1 MSHAVH
7 VRHAVVVADAP
18 HADLHPF
25 VELIA
30 TSDLLIAADGGA
42 RYLAELGYWPHLVV
56 GDCDSLSSA
65 WLERLAAHG
74 ALLERYPVHK
84 NETDLELALLRAV
97 ERGAAHVRILAAL
110 GGRPDQHLAN
120 LQLLAH
126 PALAG
131 VDARL
136 LHDAWE
142 IFAIR
147 DQTLLH
153 GAPGDL
159 VSLLPL
165 SEQVDGI
172 VTEGLFYPLRGETL
186 RLGPARGV
194 SNVLTASRARI
205 SVARG
210 VLLCMHAFGAGMVAA
225 WPSLNAPNTI

>member
-1 MSHAVH
+1 MRMSHAVH
-7 VRHAVVVADAP
+7 VRHVVVVADAP
-18 HADLHPF
+18 HADLRPF

-42 RYLAELGYWPHLVV
+42 RYLAELGCWPHLVI
-56 GDCDSLSSA
+56 GDCDSLSA
-65 WLERLAAHG
+65 EWLERLAARG
-74 ALLERYPVHK
+74 VGLERHPVHK
-84 NETDLELALLRAV
+84 NETDLELALLRAA
-97 ERGAAHVRILAAL
+97 ERGATSVRVLAAL

-131 VDARL
+131 IDLRL
-136 LHDAWE
+136 LHDTWE
-142 IFAIR
+142 ALAIR
-147 DQTLLH
+147 DQATVH

-186 RLGPARGV
+186 RLGPARGI
-194 SNVLTASRARI
+194 SNVLTAPSARI
-205 SVARG
+205 TVARG
-210 VLLCMHAFGAGMVAA
+210 VLLCMHAFGTGVVAA
-225 WPSLNAPNTI
+225 WPSYG